1 MPLIIPHLGNDSVT
15 LYAQRSLKQ
24 FGDRLVHTL
33 RDSIDDRGERDSV
46 RRAIPGCYAAV
57 GTQKALNTLL
67 AILQDHQ
74 ADYGSEIVEALG
86 ELHARYPEHE
96 VDANLVEA
104 ALMAEADAAKA
115 GNPEGDG
122 HLRKLMS
129 LLALIYPADDVL
141 RAYAGMTSG
150 QKDVASNA
158 VELLDNLLQADHKRS
173 LLPLIESYVA

>member
-1 MPLIIPHLGNDSVT
+1 MT

-24 FGDRLVHTL
+24 YGDQLVHTL
-33 RDSIDDRGERDSV
+33 RDYIDDRDQSDAV

-57 GTQKALNTLL
+57 GSQKALNTLL
-67 AILQDHQ
+67 AILQEHQ
-74 ADYGSEIVEALG
+74 TDDGNEIVEALG
-86 ELHARYPEHE
+86 ELHSRYPEHE

-115 GNPEGDG
+115 GTEAGDG
-122 HLRKLMS
+122 DLRKLMS
-129 LLALIYPADDVL
+129 HRALIYPADDVL

-173 LLPLIESYVA
+173 LLPLVESYVA